1 MIHTRLSSADTVHPG
16 PFVRLARRLERSDP
30 FLMRAIQ
37 AAALIGCVVGVLIY
51 GWQVV
56 RHETSTTRSAL
67 AEAAWTGEV
76 AVEADLARIYAA
88 GTQAAPLIAAAMADN
103 VPASEQRAL
112 QLQIT
117 QQLADTP
124 VTAIILPG
132 TNGAAPRVF
141 GEMPSGAE
149 GALAPRPYSRRAGS
163 EALELG
169 LVSVGPGRAAV
180 YRDLTLAG
188 GRQVPAVLVL
198 RSGAFQSALHA
209 GSAAGEHWRA
219 ALLNLDGDAVV
230 TASDRGAAFDAADLG
245 LASGALGWLPLH
257 TDDIPA
263 TSHVSGEAGARFM
276 ESRGIAGGALQLV
289 YIGTEPTV
297 IAVLA
302 ARRFEFMALFGASLL
317 AVLLAV
323 SVIQNEWQRQ
333 DREVRDADLS
343 TALADITCDLLAA
356 GVIDWSVAEG
366 TVHYSEGWADMFA
379 QGVEPTSEDIFDWIA
394 RIHPDD
400 RLEARQVYQRMLEGG
415 ESELVHRLRVRMST
429 GLWVQV
435 VERGRALVGAS
446 GTIKRIILVQTTEPV
461 DGSMLRNVF
470 GETKVADSRTG

>member
-1 MIHTRLSSADTVHPG
+1 MIHTPPPAADTARPG
-16 PFVRLARRLERSDP
+16 GLMRLARRLERSDP
-30 FLMRAIQ
+30 FLMRAVQ

-51 GWQVV
+51 AWQVV
-56 RHETSTTRSAL
+56 GDDISTTRSAL
-67 AEAAWTGEV
+67 AETAWTGEV

-88 GTQAAPLIAAAMADN
+88 GTEASPVIAAAMAEN

-112 QLQIT
+112 QVKIN

-124 VTAIILPG
+124 VTAIIIPG
-132 TNGAAPRVF
+132 ADGAAPRVF

-149 GALAPRPYSRRAGS
+149 GALAPRPYSRRAGR
-163 EALELG
+163 EALELE

-180 YRDLTLAG
+180 YRDLALTD
-188 GRQVPAVLVL
+188 GRQIPAVLVL
-198 RSGAFQSALHA
+198 RSGAFQSALSA
-209 GSAAGEHWRA
+209 GSIAGKHWRA
-219 ALLNLDGDAVV
+219 ALLNRDGDPVV
-230 TASDRGAAFDAADLG
+230 TASDRGATFTAADLN
-245 LASGALGWLPLH
+245 LASTALGWVPLH
-257 TDDIPA
+257 GDDIPA
-263 TSHVSGEAGARFM
+263 ASQVSGEDASRFI
-276 ESRGIAGGALQLV
+276 EARGIAGGALQLV
-289 YIGTEPTV
+289 YIGTEPPV
-297 IAVLA
+297 VAVLA

-343 TALADITCDLLAA
+343 SALADITCDLLSA

-366 TVHYSEGWADMFA
+366 TVTYSEGWADMFA

-400 RLEARQVYQRMLEGG
+400 RLEARHVYQRMLEGDA
-415 ESELVHRLRVRMST
+415 SELVHRLRVRMST

-435 VERGRALVGAS
+435 VERGRALLGAG

-470 GETKVADSRTG
+470 GENKVADSLTG